1 MKKNIVSIIA
11 FMVTLVMLSCEKPLN
26 TYDSKDSIYFNDAAR
41 LPLFSG
47 EVIKDSTIV
56 SFSLAKS
63 QDSVVNMVVSTTGAK
78 SSQDRP
84 YNLTVNTSSTAKEGV
99 HFEILNK
106 SFSIKKNQLKDTVK
120 IKFLR
125 KADMQTNTFLLSF
138 DLLENENFITGMNNK
153 VTNQTTGK
161 KISYINYRWYVN
173 DIIKKPARWLDT
185 YLGTFTRKKLL
196 LMVSVLNIDPAYL
209 DTSVSI
215 AEMVAYAKY
224 MQRYLNDQKLQGNTI
239 LEDDGSIMIM
249 GPSVQ

>member
-1 MKKNIVSIIA
+1 MKRNIISIIA
-11 FMVTLVMLSCEKPLN
+11 IIITMIMLSCEKPLN
-26 TYDSKDSIYFNDAAR
+26 TYNSKDAIYFNDAAR

-63 QDSVVNMVVSTTGAK
+63 QDSIVNMVIGTTGGK

-84 YNLTVNTSSTAKEGV
+84 YRLSVNASSTAKEGV

-106 SFSIKKNQLKDTVK
+106 SFSIKKDQLKDTVK

-125 KADMQTNTFLLSF
+125 KTDMQTNTFLLSF
-138 DLLENENFITGMNNK
+138 DLLDNENFITAMNNK

-173 DIIKKPARWLDT
+173 DIIKRPARWLDT
-185 YLGTFTRKKLL
+185 YMGTFTRKKLF
-196 LMVSVLNIDPAYL
+196 LMVSILDVDPAYL

-224 MQRYLNDQKLQGNTI
+224 MQRYLNDQKLLGNTI

>member
-1 MKKNIVSIIA
+1 MKRNIIPIIA
-11 FMVTLVMLSCEKPLN
+11 IAITMIMLSCEKPLN
-26 TYDSKDSIYFNDAAR
+26 TYDSKDAIYFNDAAR

-47 EVIKDSTIV
+47 EVIKDSTVV

-63 QDSVVNMVVSTTGAK
+63 KDSVVNMVISTTGAK
-78 SSQDRP
+78 SSKDRP
-84 YNLTVNTSSTAKEGV
+84 YQLSVNASSTAKEGV

-106 SFSIKKNQLKDTVK
+106 SFSIKKDQLKDTVK

-125 KADMQTNTFLLSF
+125 KTDMQTNTFLLSF
-138 DLLENENFITGMNNK
+138 DLQDNENFVTAMNNK

-161 KISYINYRWYVN
+161 KISYVNYRWYVN
-173 DIIKKPARWLDT
+173 DIIKRPARWLDT
-185 YLGTFTRKKLL
+185 YMGTFTRKKLF
-196 LMVSVLNIDPAYL
+196 LMVSILDVDPAYL

-224 MQRYLNDQKLQGNTI
+224 MQRYLNDQKSLGNII